1 MPASTATRTHRVL
14 GAPETRRFLCDYV
27 RKRVGESDVDD
38 VVQTV
43 LVEALASDRVPEDET
58 EIRKWLVGVARHKI
72 ADLHRRRGREQPAE
86 IPDIETAPA
95 PVEEREMA
103 RWAEEQAKSSRE
115 AQKTLEWMAREG
127 EGDKLEH
134 IAEEEEL
141 PAARVRQRVSRMR
154 RFMKERWIAE
164 LAAVAVLAVLGVLI
178 WRALREKPVE
188 IAREVP
194 SSPTNEP
201 KIEPPPV
208 APKVAEAGEI
218 RKKALE
224 DCARGAH
231 KPCLDGLDKAKDLD
245 PAGDTRPEIQKA
257 REAAQKALEEEE
269 QIQKQKDAPT
279 AEPSVTPAPPP
290 TTPPII
296 NPKKPDPKNDSDFF
310 PETKGKAPSKKGP
323 PAKPEP
329 EFLKGEKGSS
339 LDVKSPEA
347 TAEVLAPPPP
357 KSTAQAP
364 QPQQFPQM
372 PAQSF
377 DFGKPTPGFS
387 STGKK

>member
-1 MPASTATRTHRVL
+1 MPASTAARTHRVL

-86 IPDIETAPA
+86 LPDIETAPA

-103 RWAEEQAKSSRE
+103 KWAEEQAKSSRE

-134 IAEEEEL
+134 IAEEEQL

-178 WRALREKPVE
+178 WRALRDRPIE

-194 SSPTNEP
+194 SSPTNDP
-201 KIEPPPV
+201 KIEPPPI
-208 APKVAEAGEI
+208 APKVAEAGEL

-231 KPCLDGLDKAKDLD
+231 KLCLDGLDKAKDLD
-245 PAGDTRPEIQKA
+245 PAGDTQPEIQKA
-257 REAAQKALEEEE
+257 REAAQKALEEE
-269 QIQKQKDAPT
+269 QKIQQKQEDAP
-279 AEPSVTPAPPP
+279 APEPSVTAPPP
-290 TTPPII
+290 T
-296 NPKKPDPKNDSDFF
+296 PKNIDSKPTPTDFF
-310 PETKGKAPSKKGP
+310 PEKKGKTPPPKKAPSK
-323 PAKPEP
+323 AE
-329 EFLKGEKGSS
+329 LDGEGSKES
-339 LDVKSPEA
+339 SFNVQSPEA
-347 TAEVLAPPPP
+347 TKEVLAPPPP
-357 KSTAQAP
+357 KPTAQAP

-372 PAQSF
+372 QAPRPSF
-377 DFGKPTPGFS
+377 DFGKPSGGTG
-387 STGKK
+387 STSIGKK